1 MSIRFTTTPRTAVWL
16 VLAAALGSAGLQAQ
30 PVYRVVGPDGRV
42 TFTDQ
47 PPPAAATPALAGRG
61 TAAAA
66 GGGAGLPY
74 ELGQIA
80 GRYPVVL
87 YTGPQCSACDAGRAL
102 LSSRGIPYTERTVN
116 TGDDVQALQ
125 RLSGDTGLP
134 LLTVG
139 SQQIKG
145 YSDVEWGQYLDAAGY
160 PRTSQLP
167 AGWRAPAAAPLVAT
181 QRVTTPD
188 APGAAAAAATP
199 AVEAIST
206 RPRPTPRAAP
216 APNTNPA
223 GITF

>member
-1 MSIRFTTTPRTAVWL
+1 MMNIRFAPARG
-16 VLAAALGSAGLQAQ
+16 AAALLVLGALGGTALHAQ
-30 PVYRVVGPDGRV
+30 TVYRFVGPDGRV
-42 TFTDQ
+42 TFSDQ
-47 PPPAAATPALAGRG
+47 PPPAGAAPASAGR

-66 GGGAGLPY
+66 TGSAAGLPY
-74 ELGQIA
+74 ELGQVA
-80 GRYPVVL
+80 SRYPVVL
-87 YTGPQCSACDAGRAL
+87 YTGAQCSACEAGRAML
-102 LSSRGIPYTERTVN
+102 NSRGIPFSERTVN
-116 TGDDVQALQ
+116 TSDDVQALQ

-139 SQQIKG
+139 GQQIKG

-167 AGWRAPAAAPLVAT
+167 GGWRAPAAAPLVAT
-181 QRVTTPD
+181 QRAAAPD
-188 APGAAAAAATP
+188 APGTAAAAGEAP
-199 AVEAIST
+199 VEAVST

>member
-1 MSIRFTTTPRTAVWL
+1 MSIRFTPTPRAAAWL

-30 PVYRVVGPDGRV
+30 TVYRVVGPDGRV

-47 PPPAAATPALAGRG
+47 PPPAAASPAPAGRG

-66 GGGAGLPY
+66 GSGAGLPY
-74 ELGQIA
+74 ELAQVA
-80 GRYPVVL
+80 GRYPVVI

-102 LSSRGIPYTERTVN
+102 LTGRGIPYSERTVN

-139 SQQIKG
+139 GQQIKG
-145 YSDVEWGQYLDAAGY
+145 YSDVEWSQYLDAAGY

-167 AGWRAPAAAPLVAT
+167 TGWRAPAAAPLVAT
-181 QRVTTPD
+181 QRVTAPD
-188 APGAAAAAATP
+188 APAAAAAAATP
-199 AVEAIST
+199 PVEAVST
-206 RPRPTPRAAP
+206 RPRPTPRTAP

-223 GITF
+223 GIAF